1 LSDQIANSN
10 ETDHTPPAALS
21 SSPPHTI
28 ASKDYRD
35 EVALYKAID
44 HKIVELALDLKFVRL
59 VHREGEVREKRV
71 AYLVTAF
78 RILVADFSARCTL
91 GARNLP
97 DAGR

>member
-1 LSDQIANSN
+1 M
-10 ETDHTPPAALS
+10 
-21 SSPPHTI
+21 
-28 ASKDYRD
+28 
-35 EVALYKAID
+35 
-44 HKIVELALDLKFVRL
+44 IVELALDLKFVRL